1 MVELMKRCID
11 GWVAGFK
18 FMFNKIN
25 PRNFQIHLTTP
36 QLYSNYIRL
45 AWSKTICSLKHGV
58 EMDQHFFALKP
69 ENSLKREAS

>member
-1 MVELMKRCID
+1 M
-11 GWVAGFK
+11 
-18 FMFNKIN
+18 
-25 PRNFQIHLTTP
+25 P